1 MNNTECTNC
10 CIKPLQKDLFDQAL
24 IISKLQ
30 SQITENK
37 KAVDHLTKVI
47 HGGIGL
53 VMTIVI
59 SSLVY
64 LVIIKT

>member
-1 MNNTECTNC
+1 M
-10 CIKPLQKDLFDQAL
+10 FDQAL
-24 IISKLQ
+24 TLIKLQ
-30 SQITENK
+30 EHLAENK

-59 SSLVY
+59 TALIY
-64 LVIIKT
+64 LVVKKA

>member
-1 MNNTECTNC
+1 MNNTECINC

-30 SQITENK
+30 GQISENK
-37 KAVDHLTKVI
+37 KAVDHLTKVV

-53 VMTIVI
+53 VMTVVLT
-59 SSLVY
+59 SLIY
-64 LVIIKT
+64 LVINRT

>member
-30 SQITENK
+30 GQLVENK

-59 SSLVY
+59 TALIY
-64 LVIIKT
+64 LVVKKA